1 MAWTEGNGRLTVRLR
16 FVDFKAAFHFMQQV
30 AEIAEAQGHH
40 PEWSNVYN
48 LVEISLTTH
57 DSGDQLTSKDYA
69 LAEAI
74 SALSMFKTAEV
85 EAL

>member
-16 FVDFKAAFHFMQQV
+16 FVDFKAAFYFMQQV

-57 DSGDQLTSKDYA
+57 DSGNQLTLKDYA
-69 LAEAI
+69 LADAI
-74 SALSMFKTAEV
+74 SALPMFKTAKV

>member
-74 SALSMFKTAEV
+74 SVLSMFKTAKV

>member
-1 MAWTEGNGRLTVRLR
+1 MAWTEGNGRLAVRLR
-16 FVDFKAAFHFMQQV
+16 FIDFKAAFYFMQQV

-57 DSGDQLTSKDYA
+57 DSGNQLTSKDYA

-74 SALSMFKTAEV
+74 SALSMFKTAKV

>member
-74 SALSMFKTAEV
+74 SALAMFKTAKV

>member
-1 MAWTEGNGRLTVRLR
+1 MAWTEGNGRLAVRLR
-16 FVDFKAAFHFMQQV
+16 FIDFKAAFYFMQQV

-57 DSGDQLTSKDYA
+57 DSGNQLTSKDYS
-69 LAEAI
+69 LADAI
-74 SALSMFKTAEV
+74 SALSTFRMAKVEV
-85 EAL
+85 L

>member
-40 PEWSNVYN
+40 PAWSNVYN

-74 SALSMFKTAEV
+74 SALSMFKTAKV

>member
-74 SALSMFKTAEV
+74 SALSMFKTANV